1 MSNIEVGAVALIVS
15 IVLIGFRLHIGLALG
30 LSAIGGMIGIVGTK
44 GTLGIVMS
52 TPYEFSAS
60 WELSAIP
67 MFVLM
72 GNIAFYTGM
81 TDSLFKAARLWLG
94 RLPGGLAVATNF
106 ACAGFAAASG
116 SSLAT
121 TIAMGKIAIPE
132 MRKYGYD
139 AGLSGGVVAAA
150 GTLGS
155 LIPPSILLVLYGIF
169 AEVSIT
175 KLFTAAVVPGL
186 ITAFV
191 YGAMIITRA
200 KLNPELAPLPEER
213 PSWAEKARVLLE
225 VWPLPLLVLAVLGSL
240 YTGLATAT
248 EAGAVGAAMAMLIAL
263 IQGRLSVARLRQA
276 LYESVM
282 NSGAL
287 FFIAMGA
294 ILMTRL
300 MALSGL
306 PYFLADQLEVYA
318 VSPWSLLLIT
328 SLVYL
333 VLGCVI
339 DPIGMI
345 LLTLP
350 VLIPMFKTA
359 GFDLIWFGILVV
371 KFVEVGL
378 LTPPL
383 GLNVYAVRTLAPDV
397 SLAKLFRGVSW
408 FILCEIIVIV
418 FLCLVPESTVWLR

>member
-1 MSNIEVGAVALIVS
+1 MSNIEIGAIALAVS

-30 LSAIGGMIGIVGTK
+30 LSAIGGMMAIVGTK

-106 ACAGFAAASG
+106 ACAGFASASG

-139 AGLSGGVVAAA
+139 PGLSGGVVAAA

-191 YGAMIITRA
+191 YGAMIIVRA
-200 KLNPELAPLPEER
+200 KFNPALAPLPEER
-213 PSWAEKARVLLE
+213 PTMAEKFRVLLD

-240 YTGLATAT
+240 YAGLATAT
-248 EAGAVGAAMAMLIAL
+248 EAGAVGAAIAMLIAL
-263 IQGRLSVARLRQA
+263 IQRRLSFEALRRS

-294 ILMTRL
+294 VLMTRL

-306 PYFLADQLEVYA
+306 PYFLSDQLELYA

-397 SLAKLFRGVSW
+397 PLSKLFRGVSW
-408 FILCEIIVIV
+408 FILCEVIVIV
-418 FLCLVPESTVWLR
+418 FLCLVPQSTVWLR

>member
-1 MSNIEVGAVALIVS
+1 M
-15 IVLIGFRLHIGLALG
+15 
-30 LSAIGGMIGIVGTK
+30 
-44 GTLGIVMS
+44 
-52 TPYEFSAS
+52 
-60 WELSAIP
+60 
-67 MFVLM
+67 
-72 GNIAFYTGM
+72 
-81 TDSLFKAARLWLG
+81 
-94 RLPGGLAVATNF
+94 
-106 ACAGFAAASG
+106 
-116 SSLAT
+116 
-121 TIAMGKIAIPE
+121 
-132 MRKYGYD
+132 
-139 AGLSGGVVAAA
+139 AAA

-191 YGAMIITRA
+191 YGAMIIIRA
-200 KLNPELAPLPEER
+200 KLNPALAPLPEER
-213 PSWAEKARVLLE
+213 PTMAEKFRVLLD

-240 YTGLATAT
+240 YAGLATAT

-263 IQGRLSVARLRQA
+263 IQRRLSFEALRRS
-276 LYESVM
+276 LYELVM

-294 ILMTRL
+294 VLMTRL
-300 MALSGL
+300 MALSGR
-306 PYFLADQLEVYA
+306 PYFLSDQLELYA

-328 SLVYL
+328 SLIYL

-397 SLAKLFRGVSW
+397 PLSKLFRGVSW
-408 FILCEIIVIV
+408 FILCEVIVIV
-418 FLCLVPESTVWLR
+418 FLCLVPQSTVWLR